1 MRMKASEWKT
11 FLATWTREVA
21 ARKTRN
27 PNEPRIVHPV
37 NGLGFPGAT
46 DEEIQATEARLGITL
61 PPSYSEFLKATNG
74 LQQPYTYVAACG
86 GDFWAA
92 VDVDWFAVRNAEWID
107 SYEGIADAAGR
118 TGGERF
124 VNELRGTLE
133 VSHGGDAAV
142 YLLNPRVTGA
152 DGEWEAWFFATWS
165 PEVERFRSFEQ
176 MMRTRYWQFGEG
188 VSGGF

>member
-1 MRMKASEWKT
+1 MKVTEWKT
-11 FLATWTREVA
+11 FLAAWTREVA

-27 PNEPRIVHPV
+27 PNEPRIVDPV

-46 DEEIQATEARLGITL
+46 DEQIRATEERLGVTL

-74 LQQPYTYVAACG
+74 LLQPHTYVAACG

-107 SYEGIADAAGR
+107 AYEGIDDATGR

-124 VNELRGTLE
+124 VDELRGTLE